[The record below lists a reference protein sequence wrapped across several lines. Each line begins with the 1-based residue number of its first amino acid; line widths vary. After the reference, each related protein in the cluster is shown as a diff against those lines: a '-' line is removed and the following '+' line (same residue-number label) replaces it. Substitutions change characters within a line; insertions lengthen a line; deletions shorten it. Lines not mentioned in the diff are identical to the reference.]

1 MAEQQQL
8 SGHERR
14 AMEQLVAFLSQC
26 STHGKALRERLS
38 TVPGGWRDWRLM
50 ESLAAKLYCAL
61 GETLTDRQFIQFK
74 KLEQFGTC
82 QITLTSAARGNDY
95 DFVSMSAL
103 KTIIRTCVESHCSM
117 CVKNDADIR
126 GCGLRKNLMDIVP
139 AMDVPKYGCPYRELD
154 DSELD

>member
-74 KLEQFGTC
+74 KLEQFGANAPEPLPNSSRRSADSSSGDQPVRSEAASTVLPKPC
-82 QITLTSAARGNDY
+82 GASLGCVTAGSGSAA
-95 DFVSMSAL
+95 
-103 KTIIRTCVESHCSM
+103 
-117 CVKNDADIR
+117 
-126 GCGLRKNLMDIVP
+126 P
-139 AMDVPKYGCPYRELD
+139 A
-154 DSELD
+154 